1 MARAHVLKEE
11 TKMFTRL
18 LAAVSLGAV
27 VTGGLLL
34 TMQLLISKDDA
45 NLGSHRGYRF
55 DEFTRVER
63 ERIVEIEQSRPQ
75 RPPEPPAQPQRPVTD
90 LPQDRAGTLSVSFAE
105 PQIDGSF
112 AVRRSEFGAADGEY
126 LPIVKVAP
134 VYPTRA
140 LARRLEG
147 HVLVEFSVTE
157 NGAVKDVVVIES
169 TADIFE
175 QPAIDAVM
183 KFKYKPRVVDGQAVE
198 VHGVRNKIMFDLA
211 MAAG

>member
-1 MARAHVLKEE
+1 
-11 TKMFTRL
+11 MFTRL
-18 LAAVSLGAV
+18 AAAVFLGAT
-27 VTGGLLL
+27 VTCGLLL
-34 TMQLLISKDDA
+34 AMQLLISMDDA
-45 NLGSHRGYRF
+45 KFGTQPRYEI
-55 DEFTRVER
+55 DDFTRVEH
-63 ERIVEIEQSRPQ
+63 EQMVETKEAKPE
-75 RPPEPPAQPQRPVTD
+75 RPPEPPAQPERPV
-90 LPQDRAGTLSVSFAE
+90 AELSADEVGRLAVSMAE
-105 PQIDGSF
+105 PRIDSSF
-112 AVRRSEFGAADGEY
+112 DVRRTAFGAADGEY

-157 NGAVKDVVVIES
+157 NGAVKDVVVVES
-169 TADIFE
+169 TAELFE
-175 QPAIDAVM
+175 RPAIDAVM

>member
-1 MARAHVLKEE
+1 MIARLV
-11 TKMFTRL
+11 T
-18 LAAVSLGAV
+18 AVSLGAI

-34 TMQLLISKDDA
+34 SMQLLISMDDGHVDTRRA
-45 NLGSHRGYRF
+45 HRF

-63 ERIVEIEQSRPQ
+63 TRIVEVEQSRPQ
-75 RPPEPPAQPQRPVTD
+75 RPPEPPAQPQRPITD
-90 LPQDRAGTLSVSFAE
+90 LPQDRAGALSVSFAE

-112 AVRRSEFGAADGEY
+112 AVRRTEFGAADGEY

-169 TADIFE
+169 TAEIFE
-175 QPAIDAVM
+175 QPAIDAVT

-198 VHGVRNKIMFDLA
+198 VHGVRNRIMFDLA